1 MEGIHS
7 HFSKSHMEDEIF
19 FVRYKWCI
27 YSRTQQWNLFLHC
40 SKLLKSIKI
49 YIAALVWCFRV
60 LNFVPYVI
68 LKECVAFPHFF
79 NGDFGTTHFTVT
91 WHYIAVTPNC
101 TTTTTTKGIFSIS
114 NLFSWS
120 KCWKTKKIKLSLS
133 FPKFVSFYHFS
144 VPEGYRIFQ
153 IFFFIIAY

>member
-1 MEGIHS
+1 MHLFKNATMKSLFTLFKTFEIH
-7 HFSKSHMEDEIF
+7 
-19 FVRYKWCI
+19 
-27 YSRTQQWNLFLHC
+27 QNLHC
-40 SKLLKSIKI
+40 SFSL
-49 YIAALVWCFRV
+49 CFRV

-153 IFFFIIAY
+153 IFFCNIAY